1 VIEPSGLNALL
12 YVLTGM
18 SAGLLGSILGLG
30 GGVVMVP
37 VMTILLGVPAHVAVA
52 ASLIGVVATSV
63 SSSAGYMKRRLPL
76 VRIGLHLE
84 LTTLIGAVAG
94 SIAAG
99 YLADDVIGALFSL
112 LLFYTAWTMW
122 RGRKIRDA
130 ADDPDSVVATPLAL
144 AGSGAAGCISGVLG
158 VGGGV
163 MKVPV
168 LNVLLGAP
176 IHRST
181 STSTFMMGLTA
192 VAGSVAYYL
201 RGELLIEL
209 AAPLVLGVLIGGRLG
224 PRIAVRID
232 ALGIK
237 RTFAIVLVVVAIRMS
252 WGLFS

>member
-1 VIEPSGLNALL
+1 VIEPAGLNALL
-12 YVLTGM
+12 YVITGM

-52 ASLIGVVATSV
+52 ASLVGVVATSV
-63 SSSAGYMKRRLPL
+63 SSSAGYMKRQLPL
-76 VRIGLHLE
+76 VRVGLHLE
-84 LTTLIGAVAG
+84 LTTMVGAVAG
-94 SIAAG
+94 SIVAG
-99 YLADDVIGALFSL
+99 LMADNVISALFSL

-122 RGRKIRDA
+122 RGRKVRDA

-144 AGSGAAGCISGVLG
+144 TGSGVAGCISGVLG

-168 LNVLLGAP
+168 MNLLLGAP

-192 VAGSVAYYL
+192 AAGLVAYYQ
-201 RGELLIEL
+201 RGELLLGI
-209 AAPLVLGVLIGGRLG
+209 AAPLALGVLIGGRLG
-224 PRIAVRID
+224 PMIAVRID

-237 RTFAIVLVVVAIRMS
+237 RTFAIVLVIVALRMS